1 MNNLIEKLKLVYFV
15 VLMLTPTHT
24 QNENSNAEIV
34 CIDNS
39 LIWYYVIKMI
49 TNTVY

>member
-1 MNNLIEKLKLVYFV
+1 MNNLIEKLKLLYVV

-24 QNENSNAEIV
+24 QHENSNALIV

-49 TNTVY
+49 TNEVH